1 LTARC
6 SWSDEFVEIRG
17 SDAPPGD
24 CPNVNCTTRMKMLWD
39 DQFLYIAAL
48 MGTHAGSC
56 AL

>member
-24 CPNVNCTTRMKMLWD
+24 CPNANCTTRMKMLWD